1 MFHPFIDFNDYD
13 YQVHIHG
20 MLWPRSIGTIA
31 ALRGFFC
38 LLRLKLE
45 NAEQPVAYV
54 CSQILM
60 TPSGWFNY
68 RATIGYWKWS
78 KCAILLME
86 INLWMCSIA
95 SGGCVCGCVCVCV
108 CVGGWM
114 CSVASRRGQ
123 GGRVPLDTG
132 KFCKFWGEKEKR
144 GEKSGKMKIERK
156 GNKRESSFTLPL
168 LTDRAGYVTGEK
180 QYMCCNLGKSATYS

>member
-1 MFHPFIDFNDYD
+1 MKPFQAIQLNAFCNELGWLMFHPFIDFNDYD

-68 RATIGYWKWS
+68 RATIGY
-78 KCAILLME
+78 
-86 INLWMCSIA
+86 
-95 SGGCVCGCVCVCV
+95 
-108 CVGGWM
+108 
-114 CSVASRRGQ
+114 
-123 GGRVPLDTG
+123 
-132 KFCKFWGEKEKR
+132 
-144 GEKSGKMKIERK
+144 
-156 GNKRESSFTLPL
+156 
-168 LTDRAGYVTGEK
+168 
-180 QYMCCNLGKSATYS
+180 